1 MRVYIYCYILI
12 CMLIFFILSGRKFL
26 LMKNLKSVLYLEME
40 VVISMGSYVST
51 HILICASIFF
61 LIIST
66 MIYISNHIIICV
78 SIFFIIFTRVNISTY
93 IIMRVS
99 TFFYNLYTNLYFFF
113 EIWKRLIKKD
123 REKYQ
128 EGVIFGDRGNNF
140 YENLYLYSYG
150 VLINKSVYFQ

>member
-93 IIMRVS
+93 IIMCVS
-99 TFFYNLYTNLYFFF
+99 TFFIISTHTYICSSKF
-113 EIWKRLIKKD
+113 ERGIQKRKRKIS
-123 REKYQ
+123 RGCY
-128 EGVIFGDRGNNF
+128 IFRDGG
-140 YENLYLYSYG
+140 
-150 VLINKSVYFQ
+150 K